1 MRFMGVTK
9 TVTGTLGSKKMN
21 LFSFDKNVYYSY
33 DVERKNVHYSCDV
46 FLKNTHYSYDVER
59 ILSIPMM
66 WKECSLFLKKT
77 HYFYDVERKERMLT
91 FPMKERCGKHEKNI
105 IIPLMWKERMLTIP
119 IKGRCGKHYS
129 FDMKRTL
136 MRREK
141 MLMMWKEH
149 SLCEKNAHYSFDV
162 KRNIL

>member
-1 MRFMGVTK
+1 MLTIPVMC
-9 TVTGTLGSKKMN
+9 
-21 LFSFDKNVYYSY
+21 SY
-33 DVERKNVHYSCDV
+33 DVQ
-46 FLKNTHYSYDVER
+46 R

-66 WKECSLFLKKT
+66 WKE
-77 HYFYDVERKERMLT
+77 YYDVERKERMFT

-129 FDMKRTL
+129 FDMKEHYSFNEER
-136 MRREK
+136 K

-149 SLCEKNAHYSFDV
+149 SLCEKNA
-162 KRNIL
+162 LM